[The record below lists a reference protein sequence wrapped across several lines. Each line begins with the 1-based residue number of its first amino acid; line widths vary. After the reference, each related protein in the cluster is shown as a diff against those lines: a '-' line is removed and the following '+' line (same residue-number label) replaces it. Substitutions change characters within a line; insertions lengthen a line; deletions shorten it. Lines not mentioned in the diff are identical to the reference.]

1 MEASEMVWRIVKAGI
16 LVRALP
22 EEDALI
28 VRPKAR
34 VTPDHAGE
42 RRRNPQFITGIL
54 HSSSPMRL

>member
-16 LVRALP
+16 FVRALP

-34 VTPDHAGE
+34 VTPE
-42 RRRNPQFITGIL
+42 REDGIR
-54 HSSSPMRL
+54 SS

>member
-28 VRPKAR
+28 VRPGAR
-34 VTPDHAGE
+34 HAGE